1 MELFFKHI
9 LYFLPIGYVHNMIRR
24 KAINRLM
31 NPIETRRTELSS
43 FPLEMKHLIS
53 TLPTLVFSLR
63 LPPFLN
69 WKEEKK
75 LEVFEISHLLFL
87 GHQVWRG

>member
-1 MELFFKHI
+1 
-9 LYFLPIGYVHNMIRR
+9 MIRR

-31 NPIETRRTELSS
+31 NPVETRRTKLSS
-43 FPLEMKHLIS
+43 FPLEMNHLIS
-53 TLPTLVFSLR
+53 ALSTLVFSLR

-75 LEVFEISHLLFL
+75 LEVFEIAHLLFL
-87 GHQVWRG
+87 GHQVC